1 MHIHS
6 IENNT
11 NEHRGYMSGITIYK
25 NSVMNLSAV

>member
-11 NEHRGYMSGITIYK
+11 NEHRGYVSGVAIYK
-25 NSVMNLSAV
+25 IPAMNLFAV